1 MTPLPVRTSTSQPL
15 IVAEPERPFWGFGE
29 VLVVI
34 AVFFV
39 AQGIAGAMA
48 LRYERMA
55 PSGLFLL
62 VQECLAYVAVF
73 AVLALL
79 FARYRQPLL
88 RSLAWIKQPFRPAH
102 LVTAGVVLSLL
113 TVIMEQLLRTPNVQT
128 PFEKLLV
135 DPLSRI
141 AIALF
146 GVTFAPAIEELLFRG
161 LLQPVMIEAAGVLP
175 GIIITSLI
183 FGAVHLIQNA
193 FIWQSGVLI
202 AFVGFVLG
210 TVRHISGSTRASA
223 IVHAA
228 YNSIPC
234 IALLLTGGQ
243 TVHR

>member
-1 MTPLPVRTSTSQPL
+1 MNPAPTLSPPL

-29 VLVVI
+29 VLVAI

-39 AQGIAGAMA
+39 AQGLAGAMA
-48 LRYERMA
+48 LRYESA
-55 PSGLFLL
+55 GPSGVFLL
-62 VQECLAYVAVF
+62 LQECLAYIAVF
-73 AVLALL
+73 AALALL

-88 RSLAWIKQPFRPAH
+88 RSLAWVKQPFRPAH
-102 LVTAGVVLSLL
+102 LIVAGLVLSLL
-113 TVIMEQLLRTPNVQT
+113 TVVMEQLLQTPNVQT

-135 DPLSRI
+135 DRLSRI
-141 AIALF
+141 VIATF

-175 GIIITSLI
+175 GIIITSVI
-183 FGAVHLIQNA
+183 FGAVHLMQNA

-210 TVRHISGSTRASA
+210 TVRHVSGSTRASA
-223 IVHAA
+223 IVHGA
-228 YNSIPC
+228 YNAIPC